1 MRTFLARCT
10 MLGLIVGG
18 FSLTGDAGWIVSK
31 GQSLLNATTVP
42 AAADVWGEQQ
52 AAPASASEPVAD
64 VAPTVLPSAQ
74 RPAEYTPVDVQVAPS
89 LASPAELPPPG
100 GGEAVV
106 DLRLLRPGA
115 RVRLWVNG
123 SLIAFDLVAPAT
135 GEAIQQ
141 PVTRRVRIGGAR
153 ETSRIER
160 GHMIVVQ
167 PQAGI
172 SGHMQPAETLGPVQ
186 AIGL

>member
-10 MLGLIVGG
+10 MLGILVGG
-18 FSLTGDAGWIVSK
+18 FSLTGDAGWIMSK

-42 AAADVWGEQQ
+42 SAADVSDE
-52 AAPASASEPVAD
+52 
-64 VAPTVLPSAQ
+64 PSAPPTAPEPTADFAKPAQ
-74 RPAEYTPVDVQVAPS
+74 PPAELPAEQVHVDVQVAPS
-89 LASPAELPPPG
+89 LAAPPVAPPPG
-100 GGEAVV
+100 GGQAVV

-123 SLIAFDLVAPAT
+123 SLIVFDMVDPAV

-141 PVTRRVRIGGAR
+141 PFTRRVRIGGLH
-153 ETSRIER
+153 EPSRIER
-160 GHMIVVQ
+160 GGMIVVQ
-167 PQAGI
+167 PRTGI
-172 SGHMQPAETLGPVQ
+172 SGHTSPPETLGPVQ